1 MEGKQKLLR
10 ILFGLAFLA
19 AVGYL
24 IYSLGFQGKAGS
36 VVSKKGP
43 KKEWFKPVEKGDLSI
58 LVQATGTV
66 EPIDLVKVKAE
77 ASGKIV
83 EMNVEEGQF
92 IEAGT
97 VIARLDQTD
106 QRIARDRAK
115 VAVELARK
123 ELERIRQG
131 QNPANLRALENAVET
146 ARLNLKNARDSYE
159 RIRELHEQGYASD
172 QELDNAKHQLSLT
185 EEQLKK
191 AEEDLR
197 QAQSFDLRQA
207 ERLAELRLKDAL
219 LALDQAERQLGKSTV
234 IAPISG
240 TILKKFVSE
249 GDTVQSSLSSFTEG
263 TTIVTMADLTAIQVR
278 ADVDEVDIGR
288 VKPGQR
294 VEVSSDAYPG
304 EVFPGKVKRVLPQ
317 GKNIQGLVSFEVI
330 IELENPELKL
340 MPGMTVDC
348 DIYAEELKDVLLV
361 PFEAVRADEDDNP
374 IVYVWSDEG
383 KEPEKRRVELGATDY
398 EKIQII
404 SGVKEGELVQVEHLP
419 ETLTLSF
426 TAGG

>member
-1 MEGKQKLLR
+1 MALV
-10 ILFGLAFLA
+10 A

-24 IYSLGFQGKAGS
+24 IYLSVGQGKAAPS
-36 VVSKKGP
+36 VSKKSP
-43 KKEWFKPVEKGDLSI
+43 KQDWFKPVERGDLSI
-58 LVQATGTV
+58 VVQATGTV

-83 EMNVEEGQF
+83 EMNVEEGQHV
-92 IEAGT
+92 EEGT

-115 VAVELARK
+115 VAVELAQK
-123 ELERIRQG
+123 ELERIRRG
-131 QNPANLRALENAVET
+131 QNPSNLRSLENAVET
-146 ARLNLKNARDSYE
+146 ARLNLKNARDSFK
-159 RIRELHEQGYASD
+159 RIKLLHEQGYASD
-172 QELDNAKHQLSLT
+172 QELENARYQLSLA
-185 EEQLKK
+185 EEQLGK
-191 AEEDLR
+191 AERDLE
-197 QAQSFDLRQA
+197 QAKSFDLKQA

-234 IAPISG
+234 VAPISG
-240 TILKKFVSE
+240 TILNKFVSE

-304 EVFPGKVKRVLPQ
+304 ESFPGRVKRVLPQ
-317 GKNIQGLVSFEVI
+317 GKNVQGLVSFEII

-361 PFEAVRADEDDNP
+361 PFEAVRSDEDDKP
-374 IVYVWSDEG
+374 IVYVWTGEG

-404 SGVKEGELVQVEHLP
+404 KGVKEGELVQVEHLP

-426 TAGG
+426 TAG